1 MNEIMRRLERQLP
14 SNILMIGGLN
24 GRLTDRINI
33 LTLHSDDCTIFRMSS
48 TCFMDRLFP
57 FLEIVEMD
65 LRVESVEWGQYIH
78 YFLAWLLVI
87 G

>member
-1 MNEIMRRLERQLP
+1 MNEIMRRLERQPP

-48 TCFMDRLFP
+48 TCFMDRFFP
-57 FLEIVEMD
+57 SLETVEMD
-65 LRVESVEWGQYIH
+65 LRDESVEWGQYIH